1 MEDVFSCSWFLFN
14 SKIVLFI
21 PAVHSLL
28 KVLIIIVNYGKK
40 PLRARLTD
48 GGGMCGMT
56 DLH

>member
-14 SKIVLFI
+14 SKIVLV
-21 PAVHSLL
+21 PYNLL